1 METFVNK
8 VVFGN
13 EVLYSW
19 EQFQFYLRRY
29 LMPTPIKATVRSGVT
44 PAKTGSIV
52 RFSDQLTNSI
62 TDVAKIIEQH
72 KGMIDSIQEIA
83 LELTTSIGTLHTL
96 TVRYAR
102 TANQILDVLLPILKN
117 LPLIPKNIMQMLV
130 NLEVTTQKI
139 IDNEMSTTKTITD
152 VSAGLRTGDV
162 NKIKGHAGQLQA
174 VTKTLTDMLPK

>member
-1 METFVNK
+1 MPAPNK
-8 VVFGN
+8 AVAKGGFG
-13 EVLYSW
+13 
-19 EQFQFYLRRY
+19 
-29 LMPTPIKATVRSGVT
+29 
-44 PAKTGSIV
+44 PAKPASTSIV
-52 RFSDQLTNSI
+52 RFSDQLTESI

-96 TVRYAR
+96 TVKYAR

-117 LPLIPKNIMQMLV
+117 LPLIPKNVMQMLV

-139 IDNEMSTTKTITD
+139 IDNEVSTSKTITD

-174 VTKTLTDMLPK
+174 VTKTLTDILPK